1 MNLPNKSRRK
11 ELFQNKDYLRT
22 YTQLIEI
29 LRKGETN
36 ISNNFKIED
45 SFNLKEIENDKYKF
59 IDIEKDLG
67 YKIIEIDDDLS
78 KKVLN
83 GCKIELNSN
92 ESKVIL
98 KNKNEIIALYERDNM
113 IYKPLVMLK
122 TNE

>member
-45 SFNLKEIENDKYKF
+45 SIFNELLLLAKNKCQQPKV
-59 IDIEKDLG
+59 KT
-67 YKIIEIDDDLS
+67 KSKS
-78 KKVLN
+78 KK
-83 GCKIELNSN
+83 K
-92 ESKVIL
+92 
-98 KNKNEIIALYERDNM
+98 KNRPYRLFF
-113 IYKPLVMLK
+113 
-122 TNE
+122 

>member
-1 MNLPNKSRRK
+1 MKS
-11 ELFQNKDYLRT
+11 LMRT
-22 YTQLIEI
+22 KQ
-29 LRKGETN
+29 G
-36 ISNNFKIED
+36 NFKIED

-83 GCKIELNSN
+83 GCKIELNSS